1 MYITQFEYEEFDG
14 DIDFVQ
20 LSHLHAINS
29 NLKLVSC
36 ESTFDIV
43 INVHLDNSGVSLPIR
58 QDK

>member
-1 MYITQFEYEEFDG
+1 MYITQFEYEEFDD

-29 NLKLVSC
+29 NLKLVYC

-43 INVHLDNSGVSLPIR
+43 IDVHLDNSSISLPIS